1 VRKKAGGMI
10 NSKPKATA
18 KPASKAVTKAKPMPF
33 KKGGV
38 VKKAAGGMVRKG
50 CK

>member
-38 VKKAAGGMVRKG
+38 IKKGK
-50 CK
+50 K